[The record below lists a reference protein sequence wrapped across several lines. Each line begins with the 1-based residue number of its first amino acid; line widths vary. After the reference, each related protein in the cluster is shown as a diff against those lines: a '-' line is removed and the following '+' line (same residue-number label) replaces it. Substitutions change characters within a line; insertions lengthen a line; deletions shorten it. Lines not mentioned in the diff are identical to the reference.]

1 MIVRIFL
8 IVIFLSQKFIKSKKK
23 LKMSMKRNSKIIVLA
38 ISLALI
44 TFIGVFPSQILAYK
58 YKKDDY
64 WPDWDKW
71 RQCDPELQDMN
82 WSVIEKMYGFIEE
95 DKLNIQSIII
105 VRNGY
110 IVNEEYLNDSIR
122 MDQKQYYWPEANP
135 ILDLREGRLHSCW
148 SVTKSIVSLLTG
160 IAIDMGYFDLDT
172 KFFDVFPNMWSD
184 DYLNETCGDAK
195 KDINVRNMLVQN
207 SGIQWNELV
216 SVPVWA
222 FYDFSLDYYLRQ
234 PLDYLPGENH
244 MGFIDEFTYSSG
256 NQEMLSVMIAN
267 KSGMT
272 MADFARKYLFK
283 PLKIRDSEWD
293 WWGGASAYGTDD
305 LSIKYHGGFGLFMTH
320 QALARI
326 GLMCLNEG
334 KWRGRQVVS
343 AEWIEEST
351 STQIFPYNLF
361 PYGYLWWIGSVSF
374 QASGL
379 FGQKIVVIP
388 EHDIVVAITANEV
401 LGFNL
406 VNQFIVP
413 AVNS

>member
-1 MIVRIFL
+1 
-8 IVIFLSQKFIKSKKK
+8 
-23 LKMSMKRNSKIIVLA
+23 MKRNSKLTVLG
-38 ISLALI
+38 ISLTIIIFL
-44 TFIGVFPSQILAYK
+44 GVIPSQASAYK
-58 YKKDDY
+58 YKKPNY

-71 RQCDPELQDMN
+71 RETSPESQGMDSEILEN
-82 WSVIEKMYGFIEE
+82 MYDYIDFNDI
-95 DKLNIQSIII
+95 NIQSIII

-110 IVNEEYLNDSIR
+110 IVNEEYLYESIR
-122 MDQKQYYWPEANP
+122 REEKQYYWPEADP
-135 ILDLREGRLHSCW
+135 FIDLRDGRLHSCW

-160 IAIDMGYFDLDT
+160 IAIDMGFFDLDT
-172 KFFDVFPNMWSD
+172 KFFDVFPDKWSD
-184 DYLNETCGDAK
+184 DYIDLTYGDAK
-195 KDINVRNMLVQN
+195 KDISVRNMLVQN
-207 SGIQWNELV
+207 SGILWDELV
-216 SVPVWA
+216 SVLDWWA
-222 FYDFSLDYYLRQ
+222 YDFSMDYYLSQ
-234 PLDYLPGENH
+234 PMAYLPGENYGGTYD
-244 MGFIDEFTYSSG
+244 MFTYSSG

-267 KSGMT
+267 KSGLT

-293 WWGGASAYGTDD
+293 WWWGASAYGTDD

-320 QALARI
+320 NALARI

-351 STQIFPYNLF
+351 STQIFPFNLF
-361 PYGYLWWIGSVSF
+361 PYGYLWWIGYVSF

-388 EHDIVVAITANEV
+388 EHDIVVAITANEAS
-401 LGFNL
+401 GFNL

-413 AVNS
+413 AVIS